1 MASKIHTQPVK
12 AGLRAYFCVH
22 RWNGEPQWGTVVNI
36 YRKKKREKI
45 KHWETCF
52 DIRLFLLPHLQR
64 ISIQASSDKSGP
76 TPLSSM
82 FQQWPKS
89 YHYRPLLAK
98 CCSNS
103 WSKPFSW
110 ETLCVQ
116 AWVHGL
122 LQQTLVKPPLVH
134 QQLCLVTFISLS
146 VGLEFRKCSQKLR
159 ACLYVDKQIHGE
171 RHILNIR
178 NDAAYFSTTL
188 HFISTLQLLAAGNRA
203 TYLRMMEISRRLSS
217 SWFQPNWKIV
227 INWIISPQ
235 GVKNQ
240 ESSKPPRYSYIVL
253 PDSRLQ
259 NPSLSLNHTLPRNIA
274 RCTDTMQQWCIFPHL
289 RPREMGSWETCG
301 KSKAL

>member
-52 DIRLFLLPHLQR
+52 DIRLFFLPHLQR

-134 QQLCLVTFISLS
+134 QQLCLVTYIRYYQLVWNSENVPKNFVHGRYVEKDTYQLS
-146 VGLEFRKCSQKLR
+146 IAK
-159 ACLYVDKQIHGE
+159 
-171 RHILNIR
+171 
-178 NDAAYFSTTL
+178 DAAYFSTTL

-203 TYLRMMEISRRLSS
+203 TYLRMMEISMRLSS

-227 INWIISPQ
+227 
-235 GVKNQ
+235 VKLDQ
-240 ESSKPPRYSYIVL
+240 FPFKESNIKNL
-253 PDSRLQ
+253 
-259 NPSLSLNHTLPRNIA
+259 LNT
-274 RCTDTMQQWCIFPHL
+274 
-289 RPREMGSWETCG
+289 
-301 KSKAL
+301 